1 MQIVKNVA
9 LYVFK
14 LLFIFLDEIN
24 GRLQV
29 LVLYFLANLSEFNK
43 KKLLFLLK
51 CTREFFLHRWN
62 QFFLP
67 WSEQLLLNTRD
78 ETVGINEKIGI
89 LERAWVEIVVDFLA
103 IFGNIVE
110 NLLVIIGEKRQ
121 GLFVLKLVLEL
132 ADDIAGRDVLGELVE
147 GLLEQI
153 DDLVELLLRLDLPV
167 FLSFDN
173 TFERMIQLVLIDSHV
188 MQINWINKWTPYN

>member
-1 MQIVKNVA
+1 M
-9 LYVFK
+9 
-14 LLFIFLDEIN
+14 
-24 GRLQV
+24 
-29 LVLYFLANLSEFNK
+29 
-43 KKLLFLLK
+43 
-51 CTREFFLHRWN
+51 
-62 QFFLP
+62 
-67 WSEQLLLNTRD
+67 
-78 ETVGINEKIGI
+78 
-89 LERAWVEIVVDFLA
+89 
-103 IFGNIVE
+103 
-110 NLLVIIGEKRQ
+110 IIGEKRQ

-188 MQINWINKWTPYN
+188 MQIN